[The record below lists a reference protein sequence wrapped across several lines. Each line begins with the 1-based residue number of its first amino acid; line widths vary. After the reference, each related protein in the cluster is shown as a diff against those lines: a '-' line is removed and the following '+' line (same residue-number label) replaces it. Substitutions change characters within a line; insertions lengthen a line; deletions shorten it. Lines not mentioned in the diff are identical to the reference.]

1 MPRTPRASAPAP
13 RGGVGPPARREVEEF
28 FDGLF
33 ALAAE
38 GRLTIAALRE
48 IAVRLRDFLGCRAVE
63 ILWDERRRRFHAKAR
78 ETAVS
83 CWRDRNDGPLGGCL
97 ERLETLSPRVRRA
110 LAAGLASPRGPLPRV
125 VSAPARPGSA
135 TALVLTAGDAPAGI
149 AVLSFSGSPSERLLS
164 PARLERLA
172 RLLGMALVHNLSRFE
187 LRERIK
193 ELSCMYRIAGL
204 AVEHAGDEEGF
215 LQHTVAL
222 LPEAYQYPE
231 IASARIVLGERVFR
245 TGSFPEGP
253 WIQGAPIPVGGAACG
268 RVEVAYR
275 EARPEIDEGPFL
287 LEERRLIES
296 VAREIGLFLERRR
309 AEREQAQLK
318 EQLFHAERLATV
330 GTLAA
335 GVAHELNEPL
345 TGILGFAELLEGSA
359 RLEGEAAGDLRR
371 IRNAA
376 LHAREIVR
384 KLLLFSRQV
393 SPRPGRVD
401 VNGLVREVV
410 DFLKHRAR
418 TSPVAIDVR
427 LDPALP
433 SIPADEAQIRQILIN
448 LCLNAIQAMPAG
460 GRLTLA
466 TRFLRGMVRLTVRD
480 TGPGIPEEIRDKIFL
495 PFFTTKP
502 VGQGTGLGLAVVH
515 GIVSAHRGEIRVIRR
530 AGGAEFQVTLPASS
544 GSA

>member
-1 MPRTPRASAPAP
+1 MPRTPRASAPASP
-13 RGGVGPPARREVEEF
+13 RGADPPAGRDVEAF

-48 IAVRLRDFLGCRAVE
+48 IAVRLRDFLGCLAVE
-63 ILWDERRRRFHAKAR
+63 ILWEERGRRFHAKAR
-78 ETAVS
+78 ERENS
-83 CWRDRNDGPLGGCL
+83 CWRDRNEGPFGACL
-97 ERLETLSPRVRRA
+97 DRLETLSPRARRA
-110 LAAGLASPRGPLPRV
+110 LAAGLASRQGTLPRV
-125 VSAPARPGSA
+125 VSAPARPGRA
-135 TALVLTAGDAPAGI
+135 TALVLTAGRTPSGI
-149 AVLSFSGSPSERLLS
+149 AVFSFSGRASEKLLS

-172 RLLGMALVHNLSRFE
+172 RLLGMALIHNLSRFE

-193 ELSCMYRIAGL
+193 ELTCMYRIAGL
-204 AVEHAGDEEGF
+204 AVEHAGDEERF

-222 LPEAYQYPE
+222 LPEAYQYPD

-253 WIQGAPIPVGGAACG
+253 WIQSAPIPVGGAARG

-371 IRNAA
+371 IRHAA

-410 DFLKHRAR
+410 DFLKHRGR
-418 TSPVAIDVR
+418 SSPVAIDLR

-433 SIPADEAQIRQILIN
+433 LIAADEAQIRQILIN
-448 LCLNAIQAMPAG
+448 LCLNAIQAMAGG

-466 TRFLRGMVRLTVRD
+466 TRALRGKVRLTVRD

-502 VGQGTGLGLAVVH
+502 VCQGTGLGLAVVH
-515 GIVSAHRGEIRVIRR
+515 GIVSAHRGDIRTVRR
-530 AGGAEFQVTLPASS
+530 ARGAEFRVTLPAPL
-544 GSA
+544 GNA